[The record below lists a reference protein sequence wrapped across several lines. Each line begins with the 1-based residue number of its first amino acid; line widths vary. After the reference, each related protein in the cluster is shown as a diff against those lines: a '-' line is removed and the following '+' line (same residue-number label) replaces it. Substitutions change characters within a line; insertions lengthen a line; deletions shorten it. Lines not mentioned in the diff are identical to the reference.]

1 MPHTHTHTHAHTHLC
16 RVRSLPGQILSRR
29 IKNFTHSHTH
39 THTYT
44 RTHSHL
50 RKISARVDSIKE
62 DNGCYT
68 HTHTHTHTHTCAGSV
83 PEQISSR
90 RMRDFSLLFT
100 TIVFSVFMCDENED
114 RSSSTVC
121 WSPMD
126 ARMLRN
132 KSTRAPS
139 SHGTQ
144 HPCCTSSAHRPTVCV
159 CVCVCVCVRE
169 RERYGERER
178 ECVFVYNCARLC
190 MCMRKKGSDYL
201 CICVRM

>member
-1 MPHTHTHTHAHTHLC
+1 MNKACHTRIHTHTHIHTCAGSGHCLG
-16 RVRSLPGQILSRR
+16 RFYQGGLKI
-29 IKNFTHSHTH
+29 SHT
-39 THTYT
+39 
-44 RTHSHL
+44 R
-50 RKISARVDSIKE
+50 
-62 DNGCYT
+62 T
-68 HTHTHTHTHTCAGSV
+68 HTHTHTPAPTHTCAGSV